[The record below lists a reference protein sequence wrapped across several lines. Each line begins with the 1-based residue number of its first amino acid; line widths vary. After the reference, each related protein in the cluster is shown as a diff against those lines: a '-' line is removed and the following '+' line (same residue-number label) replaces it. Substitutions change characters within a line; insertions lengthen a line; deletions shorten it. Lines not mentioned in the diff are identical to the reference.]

1 MELLSSLPLFVSRC
15 CQALHA
21 AGFQAYPVGG
31 CVRDLLL
38 SRTPQDW
45 DVCTSALPS
54 QVQALFP
61 HTVPTG
67 LAYGTVTVVLEGG
80 TVEVTTFR
88 QEDRY
93 GDGRRPDAVSF
104 VSSLEADLSRRDFTI
119 NAMAMAPD
127 GQLLDPF
134 GGRGDLQRRSVRCV
148 GKPEQ
153 RFQEDRLRMFR
164 AIRFAAQL
172 DFQLE
177 EQLLQALM
185 ELGAQPHTLPPERI
199 RPEVEKTLCAP
210 APHWA
215 GLLFSSGLLS
225 AFLPN
230 CVDLH
235 TAVLTALPSTPLA
248 RWAGLAALL
257 RQEGADPLPLLQG
270 LIPDR
275 ALIVPLTQALAL
287 EVPTDARGWRH
298 LLSRHGE
305 PTGQALAAMSLD
317 AQPLQAL
324 ENVLAQAPC
333 ISPKQ
338 LALSG
343 QDLMAL
349 GLSGPDIG
357 RAQAL
362 LLHHVLDHPEDNTP
376 DKLRQQITTHIKD
389 GGY

>member
-1 MELLSSLPLFVSRC
+1 MELLSSLPLFVARC

-148 GKPEQ
+148 GKPEL
-153 RFQEDRLRMFR
+153 RFREDRLRMFR

-215 GLLFSSGLLS
+215 GLFFSSGLLS

-257 RQEGADPLPLLQG
+257 RQEGVDPLPLLQG

-275 ALIVPLTQALAL
+275 ALIASLTQALTLA
-287 EVPTDARGWRH
+287 VPTDARGWRH
-298 LLSRHGE
+298 LLARHGE

-324 ENVLAQAPC
+324 EAVLAQAPC
-333 ISPKQ
+333 VSPKQ

>member
-1 MELLSSLPLFVSRC
+1 MELLSSLPLFVVRC

-45 DVCTSALPS
+45 DVCTSALPG

-67 LAYGTVTVVLEGG
+67 LAYGTVTVILEGG

-88 QEDRY
+88 QEDGYR
-93 GDGRRPDAVSF
+93 DGRRPDTVSF
-104 VSSLEADLSRRDFTI
+104 VTSLETDLSRRDFSI
-119 NAMAMAPD
+119 NAMAIAPG

-134 GGRGDLQRRSVRCV
+134 GGRGDLQRRIVRCV
-148 GKPEQ
+148 GEPEQ
-153 RFQEDRLRMFR
+153 RFREDRLRMFR

-172 DFQLE
+172 DFDLDGH
-177 EQLLQALM
+177 LRHAL
-185 ELGAQPHTLPPERI
+185 AQMGREPHHLPPERI
-199 RPEVEKTLCAP
+199 RPEVEKALCAP

-230 CVDLH
+230 RLEVG
-235 TAVLTALPSTPLA
+235 TAILSTLLPTPLA

-257 RQEGADPLPLLQG
+257 HQEGANPLPLLQG

-275 ALIVPLTQALAL
+275 ALIVPLTQALTL

-298 LLSRHGE
+298 LLSRHGKA
-305 PTGQALAAMSLD
+305 TCQALAAMSLSS
-317 AQPLQAL
+317 QPLQAL
-324 ENVLAQAPC
+324 EDVLAQAPC

-343 QDLMAL
+343 QDLMAM

-362 LLHHVLDHPEDNTP
+362 LLNHVLDHPEDNTP
-376 DKLRQQITTHIKD
+376 ENLARQITSRRK
-389 GGY
+389 

>member
-1 MELLSSLPLFVSRC
+1 MELLSSLPLFVARC

-148 GKPEQ
+148 GKPEL
-153 RFQEDRLRMFR
+153 RFREDRLRMFR

-230 CVDLH
+230 RLEVE
-235 TAVLTALPSTPLA
+235 TAILSTLLPTPLV

-275 ALIVPLTQALAL
+275 ALIASLTQALTLA
-287 EVPTDARGWRH
+287 VPTDARGWRH
-298 LLSRHGE
+298 LLARHGE

-324 ENVLAQAPC
+324 EAVLAQAPC
-333 ISPKQ
+333 VSPKQ

>member
-1 MELLSSLPLFVSRC
+1 MELLSSLPLFVARC

>member
-1 MELLSSLPLFVSRC
+1 MELLSSLPLFVARC

-148 GKPEQ
+148 GKPEL
-153 RFQEDRLRMFR
+153 RFREDRLRMFR

-215 GLLFSSGLLS
+215 GLFFSSGLLS

-248 RWAGLAALL
+248 RWAGPAALL

-275 ALIVPLTQALAL
+275 ALIASLTQALTL

-298 LLSRHGE
+298 LLSRHGV
-305 PTGQALAAMSLD
+305 TTCQALAAISPGS
-317 AQPLQAL
+317 QPLQAL

>member
-1 MELLSSLPLFVSRC
+1 MELLSSLPLFVARC

-148 GKPEQ
+148 GKPEL
-153 RFQEDRLRMFR
+153 RFREDRLRMFR

-177 EQLLQALM
+177 GQLLQALM

-230 CVDLH
+230 RLEVETDTLS
-235 TAVLTALPSTPLA
+235 TLLPTPLA

-298 LLSRHGE
+298 LLSRHGV
-305 PTGQALAAMSLD
+305 TTCQALAAMSPGS
-317 AQPLQAL
+317 QPLQAL
-324 ENVLAQAPC
+324 ESVLAQAPC

-349 GLSGPDIG
+349 GLSGIEIG
-357 RAQAL
+357 RVQKTL
-362 LLHHVLDHPEDNTP
+362 LEHVLDHPEDNTP
-376 DKLRQQITTHIKD
+376 EKLVRQITSRRK
-389 GGY
+389 

>member
-1 MELLSSLPLFVSRC
+1 MELLSSLPLFVARC

-148 GKPEQ
+148 GKPEL
-153 RFQEDRLRMFR
+153 RFREDRLRMFR

-215 GLLFSSGLLS
+215 GLFFSSGLLS

-298 LLSRHGE
+298 LLSRHGV
-305 PTGQALAAMSLD
+305 TTCQALAAMSPGS
-317 AQPLQAL
+317 QPLQAL

-333 ISPKQ
+333 ISPQQ

-349 GLSGPDIG
+349 GLSGIEIG
-357 RAQAL
+357 RVQKTL
-362 LLHHVLDHPEDNTP
+362 LEHVLDHPEDNTAP
-376 DKLRQQITTHIKD
+376 ILRRLLSQT
-389 GGY
+389 

>member
-1 MELLSSLPLFVSRC
+1 MELLSSLPLFVARC

-80 TVEVTTFR
+80 SVEVTTFR

-119 NAMAMAPD
+119 NAMAMTPD

-134 GGRGDLQRRSVRCV
+134 GGRGDLQRRMVRCV
-148 GKPEQ
+148 GNPEQ

-177 EQLLQALM
+177 GQLLQALM

-215 GLLFSSGLLS
+215 GLFFSSGLLS

-257 RQEGADPLPLLQG
+257 RQEGVDPLPLLQG

-275 ALIVPLTQALAL
+275 ALIASLTQALTLA
-287 EVPTDARGWRH
+287 VPTDARGWRH
-298 LLSRHGE
+298 LLARHGE

-349 GLSGPDIG
+349 GLSGIEIG
-357 RAQAL
+357 RVQKML
-362 LLHHVLDHPEDNTP
+362 LEHVLDHPEDNTP

-389 GGY
+389 GGC

>member
-1 MELLSSLPLFVSRC
+1 MELLSSLPLFVVRC

-45 DVCTSALPS
+45 DVCTSALPN
-54 QVQALFP
+54 QVQTLFAR
-61 HTVPTG
+61 TVPTG
-67 LAYGTVTVVLEGG
+67 LAYGTVTVILEGG
-80 TVEVTTFR
+80 TIEVTTFR
-88 QEDRY
+88 CEEGYR
-93 GDGRRPDAVSF
+93 DGRRPDFVSF
-104 VSSLEADLSRRDFTI
+104 VTSLEADLSRRDFTI
-119 NAMAMAPD
+119 NAMAIAPE

-134 GGRGDLQRRSVRCV
+134 GGRVDLQRHIVRCV
-148 GKPEQ
+148 GEAEQ

-172 DFQLE
+172 DFDLDGH
-177 EQLLQALM
+177 LRHAL
-185 ELGAQPHTLPPERI
+185 AQMGREPHHLPPERI
-199 RPEVEKTLCAP
+199 RPEVEKALCAP
-210 APHWA
+210 APHWV
-215 GLLFSSGLLS
+215 GLFFSSGLLS
-225 AFLPN
+225 AFLSKRLD
-230 CVDLH
+230 VS
-235 TAVLTALPSTPLA
+235 TAVLSALPPTPLA

-275 ALIVPLTQALAL
+275 ALIAPLTQALTL

-298 LLSRHGE
+298 LLSRHGKA
-305 PTGQALAAMSLD
+305 TCQALAAMSLGS
-317 AQPLQAL
+317 QPLQAL
-324 ENVLAQAPC
+324 EDVLAQAPC

-349 GLSGPDIG
+349 GLSGPEIG
-357 RAQAL
+357 RVQAVL
-362 LLHHVLDHPEDNTP
+362 LEHVLDCPEDNTP
-376 DKLRQQITTHIKD
+376 EVLSRLVAQRMK
-389 GGY
+389 

>member
-1 MELLSSLPLFVSRC
+1 MELLSSLPLFVARC

-148 GKPEQ
+148 GKPEL
-153 RFQEDRLRMFR
+153 RFREDRLRMFR

-215 GLLFSSGLLS
+215 GLFFSSGLLS